1 MVSSLALP
9 QAFSKEAKEPDE
21 IHPTHS
27 LPKQA
32 GFSLTKL
39 YLGWNEALPLLDA
52 R

>member
-9 QAFSKEAKEPDE
+9 QALSKEAKEPDE

-27 LPKQA
+27 LRKRTA
-32 GFSLTKL
+32 FSLTKL
-39 YLGWNEALPLLDA
+39 YLGWDEALPLLEA